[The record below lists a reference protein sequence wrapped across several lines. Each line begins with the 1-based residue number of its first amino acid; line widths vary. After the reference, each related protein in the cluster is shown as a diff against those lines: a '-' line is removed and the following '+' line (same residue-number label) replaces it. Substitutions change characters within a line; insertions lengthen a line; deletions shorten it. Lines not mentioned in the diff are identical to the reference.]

1 LEILGKIS
9 SLQSLHIRLPSS
21 DIPQWSTYGASVPS
35 PLPANPTASPTDI
48 VMATVNRIN
57 NQPLVADPSS
67 QTILPA
73 AGKDPELFKIFRRT
87 TGFSFFS
94 GLRCLSVLEIDDL
107 GYIPELS
114 QCISSSSSSIKSLKL
129 SISDCLAS
137 KARPMGSA
145 DPGSISEVDQ
155 WGNYNHE
162 IPLPPAPAIVD
173 PAQAV
178 PSTSSSAAPN
188 DLQVYR
194 ARVDQETILARI
206 FGLEEPL
213 SQRHRDQMLE
223 ETIQSK
229 EEKARAASKRPSR
242 AD

>member
-1 LEILGKIS
+1 
-9 SLQSLHIRLPSS
+9 
-21 DIPQWSTYGASVPS
+21 
-35 PLPANPTASPTDI
+35 
-48 VMATVNRIN
+48 MAAVNRIN
-57 NQPLVADPSS
+57 NQPLVSDPSS

-73 AGKDPELFKIFRRT
+73 AGKDPKLFKTFRRT

-107 GYIPELS
+107 YIPELS

-145 DPGSISEVDQ
+145 DPGSLSEVDQ

-188 DLQVYR
+188 DRQAYR
-194 ARVDQETILARI
+194 ARVEQETILARI
-206 FGLEEPL
+206 FGLAEP
-213 SQRHRDQMLE
+213 
-223 ETIQSK
+223 
-229 EEKARAASKRPSR
+229 AG
-242 AD
+242 